1 VTLTSTRRGASP
13 AGSVLAISAI
23 AASLLVGCSSRPH
36 PTLQELRGVPGATA
50 SLPGA
55 SEYRRVAT
63 DSAAGPDGGTP
74 ASIAV
79 DACTTRTAAELTS
92 WFDQHLTAAGWSHDP
107 ATHDVDPG
115 LYTKG
120 FAWVREHRRF
130 DLLLDTR
137 ANADRLAAAAGQ
149 PAGCPTAY
157 RTLVQ

>member
-92 WFDQHLTAAGWSHDP
+92 WSHDP